1 MSGHS
6 GGPDIDDDEIFATS
20 ARLRRELADWLDTLD
35 EEQLD
40 TPSLCGRWT
49 VRDVA
54 GHLTAVV
61 TISDGALLRQ
71 ALRRRGNLHAANADL
86 AIGEA
91 RRPRAE
97 LTARLRAAADR
108 RLRPPM
114 VGARGPLTDL
124 LVHQGD
130 MRIPL
135 GLPLRPEPAATVIAV
150 DFLTGF
156 APGFVPR
163 RRLRGLRLV
172 ATDGPLDR
180 GEGAEIR
187 GAMGDLMM
195 AICGRRPPLAR
206 LSGSGV
212 ALLAA
217 RL

>member
-1 MSGHS
+1 MSGHTRATIPS
-6 GGPDIDDDEIFATS
+6 DDAIFAIN

-35 EEQLD
+35 EEQLG

-61 TISDGALLRQ
+61 TMTNGALLRQ
-71 ALRRRGNLHAANADL
+71 VVRRCGHLHLANADL
-86 AIGEA
+86 AVAEA
-91 RRPRAE
+91 HRPRAE
-97 LTARLRAAADR
+97 LTARLRAAADTR
-108 RLRPPM
+108 FRPPI

-124 LVHQGD
+124 LVHDGD

-135 GLPLRPEPAATVIAV
+135 GLPLRPEPAATVIAL

-172 ATDGPLDR
+172 ATDGPVDR
-180 GEGAEIR
+180 GEGHEIR
-187 GAMGDLMM
+187 GAMADLVM
-195 AICGRRPPLAR
+195 AVCGRRPPFER
-206 LSGSGV
+206 LTGPGV